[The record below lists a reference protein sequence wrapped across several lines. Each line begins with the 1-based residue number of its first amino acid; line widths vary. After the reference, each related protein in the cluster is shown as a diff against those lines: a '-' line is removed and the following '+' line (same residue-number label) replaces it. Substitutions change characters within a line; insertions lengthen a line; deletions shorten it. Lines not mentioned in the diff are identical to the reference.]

1 MSYVLAFYG
10 IKDGQGVTTTALGIA
25 GELAKRHSVLFVD
38 ADMSGT
44 ATAADCLQVDPQG
57 AGFQNLIGARAITA
71 ADLGRQAVE
80 TAIGRL
86 AIVPGL
92 VGVCGAAVHRVVDQ
106 LRSGQALSLRGV
118 EFVVVDFGAIAHP
131 EQRSLRQA
139 AAAIASISH
148 RVLTVVRDD
157 PPAVARAIQV
167 LKAAVP
173 PKTELVLAESRGRTL
188 RKHVSEVLRAQ
199 LPEIVVAGAM
209 RWDPRKAAEAADAGR
224 PFTNSGLVR
233 RLQLSELAAPVLAQ
247 VNAAAA
253 QSPLT

>member
-1 MSYVLAFYG
+1 MLAFYG
-10 IKDGQGVTTTALGIA
+10 IKDGQGVTTTAMGIA

-57 AGFQNLIGARAITA
+57 AGFQNLIGSKAITA
-71 ADLGRQAVE
+71 MDLGRQAVG

-92 VGVCGAAVHRVVDQ
+92 VGVCGTAVQRVVDQ
-106 LRSGQALSLRGV
+106 LRSGHAFSLNGV
-118 EFVVVDFGAIAHP
+118 DFVVVDFGTIAHP

-139 AAAIASISH
+139 AASIASISH

-188 RKHVSEVLRAQ
+188 RKHVHEVLRAQ
-199 LPEIVVAGAM
+199 LPEIVVAGAI
-209 RWDPRKAAEAADAGR
+209 RWDPRKATLAADAGR

-233 RLQLSELAAPVLAQ
+233 SLQLAELAAPVLAQ
-247 VNAAAA
+247 VNAAATH
-253 QSPLT
+253 SPLT